1 MENIQEYNKRMLLVY
16 LYGNYSELN
25 QELREKYKYSYIFE
39 KVYELL
45 E

>member
-16 LYGNYSELN
+16 LYGNHNQLNKELKK
-25 QELREKYKYSYIFE
+25 KYNYSYIFE
-39 KVYELL
+39 KVYDLL